1 MQTVGAFIGRPHFG
15 ENALESP
22 KEYTN
27 SKSKIKTLTSDHSA
41 ITLIALIITIIVM
54 LILVAVTVTVAING
68 GLFSTAKQA
77 TTETQYQ
84 ADREMLLSAV
94 IGAINKDVEVDFEK
108 LDANLPNGFIGTD
121 GEYKSKD
128 GNAFYVNKNG
138 NIIKPVTVTVGTETV
153 MLTPKNVG
161 QYLGKL
167 VTNYTGK
174 SSITI
179 GGSESYTVSPTY
191 RLYYIDFDNKYGNG
205 EGTIYLK
212 AECTENKY
220 QLPTTD
226 TTASTDSNV
235 KIRNLNPELYKN
247 GNPPASTNPNMQAVT
262 WLTNTNNWSDLKPET
277 LSDGITDE
285 DFNYIVGTPSLE
297 MMMDSYNTH
306 YNLSGDEPSMETAD
320 SPIVKLFYKYPY
332 NNNRCGYVVGPS
344 ISSTAEGGY
353 GYNTSSCVISPLKES
368 GEDIGTLYYPG
379 DNNSYFLSSPPAN
392 DIYSLFDIE
401 YGKEGYGWICGS
413 TNYMSKRGLCPLVSL
428 KPTANLK
435 LQ

>member
-27 SKSKIKTLTSDHSA
+27 SKSKIKTLTSDHKG

-68 GLFSTAKQA
+68 GLFSTSKKA

-84 ADREMLLSAV
+84 EDREMLLSAV
-94 IGAINKDVEVDFEK
+94 IGAINKDAEVDFEK
-108 LDANLPNGFIGTD
+108 LDANLPNGFTGTD

-128 GNAFYVNKNG
+128 GNTFYVNKNG
-138 NIIKPVTVTVGTETV
+138 NIIKSVTVTVGTETV

-161 QYLGKL
+161 EYLGKV

-179 GGSESYTVSPTY
+179 GESEPYTVSPTY
-191 RLYYIDFDNKYGNG
+191 RLYYIDFDNKYGDG
-205 EGTIYLK
+205 EGTVYLK
-212 AECTENKY
+212 ADCTGSGY

-226 TTASTDSNV
+226 TATSTDLNV
-235 KIRNLNPELYKN
+235 KIINLNPELYKN
-247 GNPPASTNPNMQAVT
+247 GNPPSEDNVNMKAVI

-277 LSDGITDE
+277 FSDGITEQDI
-285 DFNYIVGTPSLE
+285 NYIVGAPSLE

-306 YNLSGDEPSMETAD
+306 YNLSGDEPDMETKLTAD
-320 SPIVKLFYKYPY
+320 SPRVKLFYKYPY
-332 NNNRCGYVVGPS
+332 DEHNYGYGVGPGYATQYDKQY
-344 ISSTAEGGY
+344 SSTY
-353 GYNTSSCVISPLKES
+353 SLKDDELV
-368 GEDIGTLYYPG
+368 GTMYHPG
-379 DNNSYFLSSPPAN
+379 KNSFSWLSSPSACERDYVMN
-392 DIYSLFDIE
+392 V
-401 YGKEGYGWICGS
+401 EGS
-413 TNYMSKRGLCPLVSL
+413 NYACAR
-428 KPTANLK
+428 
-435 LQ
+435 